1 MRASPRSACSSSC
14 SVDLLL
20 LQPERKPLLLLGF
33 KTRNERFCEHTIR
46 LNSEIHISPIKHLQE
61 LQQICSEAQKA
72 NDKIVFVVIR

>member
-33 KTRNERFCEHTIR
+33 KTICEHTIR
-46 LNSEIHISPIKHLQE
+46 LNSEIHISPIKQLQE
-61 LQQICSEAQKA
+61 LQQICCEAQKA